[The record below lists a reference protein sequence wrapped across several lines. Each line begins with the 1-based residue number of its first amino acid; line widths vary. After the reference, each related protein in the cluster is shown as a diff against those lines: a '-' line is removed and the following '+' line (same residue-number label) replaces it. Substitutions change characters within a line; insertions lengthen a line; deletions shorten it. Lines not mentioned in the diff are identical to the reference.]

1 MMPDDTA
8 AEACHDGG
16 RGEAQPMNRNRS
28 AWMAH
33 WMKSSYKSASP
44 ACNRLGVDCELN
56 EEKEDGGAEQ
66 HGLLGGIGSSM
77 HAGAVGEAVRATSVT
92 FNSEADNEKAKKACC
107 DSKSF
112 PTLKFTGKLDGELPL
127 QREEHD
133 DEDGKSETEPCSGD
147 GTISLDRAG
156 TSRAGLSSIP
166 THVPLNIETV
176 VKECQVLSQEVLP
189 TALLMKSPWDVEQQN
204 LTVSASLWD
213 DFVKAASDADAV
225 PTGRSKGKAVMSQL
239 THEPFEICQ
248 SSYNLAARGRFES
261 SKYHTFSSLLIS
273 EKKMSSLLNPQRS
286 FFSRWM
292 QGGITRLPHDSAAG
306 SGDSLYFVGGKQHE
320 IENYVSNPNITCQ
333 TESSEADKLQKLC
346 GLNSVVD
353 RIPCSIHDVESMK
366 IYTSIDSVEESS
378 RGRPKISQATHH
390 ILMSKNTDVTFSD
403 RGQFF
408 REPIAPIKFKG
419 NAFNEILDFS
429 PPTSGHALKLEGIGS
444 SIKNGGKENV
454 HDFKFPTCLK
464 NESSAETD
472 TMDIDA
478 LHKNDILGDVSFQT
492 NKCSKDSQN
501 SLTSKVATISSREK
515 NLAKSMNTAIPDI
528 NEEPCDLLAEEG
540 PVVDREAST
549 SRTHSLELDHF
560 LSHAD
565 EHVRSNSGNSSFGS
579 DPSSRWVKRLK
590 LGTLGSAHGTEGTRI
605 GEPFSHEKVNSIFGK
620 IMKDSKLRLEPKM
633 IYQAEGQMVPHIPV
647 TVSTNGKSTLTEAK
661 KTVEITLSHPW
672 IQRWSHNRAASS
684 QKRHELGEL
693 HEQKSSNGVLE
704 ESQKKQFPS
713 IAAMAL
719 MGKAMNSLNPSELMK
734 KGPVIVWNMKGF

>member
-8 AEACHDGG
+8 AESCHDGERVG
-16 RGEAQPMNRNRS
+16 DQAMNRNRS
-28 AWMAH
+28 AWMTH
-33 WMKSSYKSASP
+33 WMKSSYKSASL
-44 ACNRLGVDCELN
+44 ACNRLGVDCEL
-56 EEKEDGGAEQ
+56 KEDKEDSGAEQ
-66 HGLLGGIGSSM
+66 HGLLGGIDSSV
-77 HAGAVGEAVRATSVT
+77 HAGPVGEAVRATSVS

-112 PTLKFTGKLDGELPL
+112 PTLKFTGKLDRKLPL
-127 QREEHD
+127 QREQQD
-133 DEDGKSETEPCSGD
+133 GEDGKSEAEPCSGD
-147 GTISLDRAG
+147 GNVSLNRDGASG
-156 TSRAGLSSIP
+156 AGLSSIP
-166 THVPLNIETV
+166 ALVPLNIQTV

-189 TALLMKSPWDVEQQN
+189 TALLMKSPWDVEQKN
-204 LTVSASLWD
+204 LTVSTSLWD
-213 DFVKAASDADAV
+213 DFVKSASDAV
-225 PTGRSKGKAVMSQL
+225 PNGRSKGKTVMPQF

-248 SSYNLAARGRFES
+248 SSYNLASRGRFAS
-261 SKYHTFSSLLIS
+261 TKYHTFSSLLIS
-273 EKKMSSLLNPQRS
+273 EKKMSSLLDPQRS

-292 QGGITRLPHDSAAG
+292 EGGSTRLPHDSVAG
-306 SGDSLYFVGGKQHE
+306 SGDRLYFIGGSKQHE
-320 IENYVSNPNITCQ
+320 IEKYVSNPNITCQ
-333 TESSEADKLQKLC
+333 TESSESPKLQKLC
-346 GLNSVVD
+346 GPNSMVEQM
-353 RIPCSIHDVESMK
+353 PCSIHDVGSMK

-378 RGRPKISQATHH
+378 RGHPKISQTTHH

-429 PPTSGHALKLEGIGS
+429 PPTSDHALGALKLEGIGS
-444 SIKNGGKENV
+444 SIKSGGKENV
-454 HDFKFPTCLK
+454 HDFKYPTCLK

-478 LHKNDILGDVSFQT
+478 LHKNGVPGDVSLQT

-515 NLAKSMNTAIPDI
+515 TLAKSMNTAIPDI
-528 NEEPCDLLAEEG
+528 NQEPYELPTEED
-540 PVVDREAST
+540 PVVDRETST
-549 SRTHSLELDHF
+549 SRTLSLELDHF

-565 EHVRSNSGNSSFGS
+565 QHVRSNSGNSSLGS

-590 LGTLGSAHGTEGTRI
+590 LCRLGSAHGTESIRI
-605 GEPFSHEKVNSIFGK
+605 GEAFSHEKVNIFGK
-620 IMKDSKLRLEPKM
+620 ITKDSKIRLEPKT
-633 IYQAEGQMVPHIPV
+633 IHHAEGQIIPHIPV
-647 TVSTNGKSTLTEAK
+647 TVSTNGKCTLTEAK

-693 HEQKSSNGVLE
+693 REQKSSNAVLQ
-704 ESQKKQFPS
+704 ESQNKQFPS

-719 MGKAMNSLNPSELMK
+719 MGKAMNSLNSSELMK
-734 KGPVIVWNMKGF
+734 KGSVIVWNM